1 MSSPITPEQGS
12 GQLTQSRIDQPVDP
26 LADPVPGHIGGQM
39 YDQISSQD
47 AEKTN
52 GLDVEEE
59 RRARQARIVSI
70 ARWALPSLLLVILVG
85 SWQAYVTLAEVP
97 HYILPSPVR
106 IAQTL
111 VQDWGILWPALLA
124 TARLTFLALLFAII
138 GGLLLAVAFTQSK
151 WAELAM
157 FPYAV
162 ILQVTPVVAI
172 APLLQIYV
180 DSAFVAALLCAW
192 LVAFF
197 PILANTTIGL
207 KSADHNLRDLFRIY
221 GASRWQTLR
230 LLTGPSAL
238 PFFLGGLKIAG
249 GLALIGAVVA
259 EFVIG
264 RAGTGLGL
272 ASTLLEASYRF
283 NFGRLYAALILIS
296 LMGVA
301 IFGLMSL
308 ISYLLLFRWHESAL
322 KRES

>member
-1 MSSPITPEQGS
+1 MTAIDGQTTPV
-12 GQLTQSRIDQPVDP
+12 ID
-26 LADPVPGHIGGQM
+26 A
-39 YDQISSQD
+39 
-47 AEKTN
+47 
-52 GLDVEEE
+52 EEE
-59 RRARQARIVSI
+59 RRARQNQFTKV
-70 ARWALPSLLLVILVG
+70 ARWMLPSLVLILLIG
-85 SWQAYVTLAEVP
+85 GWQAYVTIAKVP
-97 HYILPSPVR
+97 HYILPSPLLIGKTL
-106 IAQTL
+106 IA
-111 VQDWGILWPALLA
+111 DWAILWPAA
-124 TARLTFLALLFAII
+124 VITGRLTFLALIFAVI
-138 GGLLLAVAFTQSK
+138 GGLAIAVAFTQSK
-151 WAELAM
+151 WVELAM

-192 LVAFF
+192 IVAFF
-197 PILANTTIGL
+197 PILSNTTIGL
-207 KSADHNLRDLFRIY
+207 KSADHNLQDLFKIY
-221 GASRWQTLR
+221 GASKWQTLR
-230 LLTGPSAL
+230 FLSAPSAL

-296 LMGVA
+296 VMGVA

-308 ISYLLLFRWHESAL
+308 ISYLCLYRWHESAL
-322 KRES
+322 KRED

>member
-1 MSSPITPEQGS
+1 MSQTEMHAAPV
-12 GQLTQSRIDQPVDP
+12 ID
-26 LADPVPGHIGGQM
+26 A
-39 YDQISSQD
+39 
-47 AEKTN
+47 
-52 GLDVEEE
+52 EEE
-59 RRARQARIVSI
+59 RRARQKQITKI
-70 ARWALPSLLLVILVG
+70 ARWMLPSLVLLLLIG
-85 SWQAYVTLAEVP
+85 GWQAYVTIAEVP
-97 HYILPSPVR
+97 HYILPSPLL
-106 IAQTL
+106 IGKTL
-111 VQDWGILWPALLA
+111 ISDWAVLWPAMLVTGRLTLLA
-124 TARLTFLALLFAII
+124 LIFAVI
-138 GGLLLAVAFTQSK
+138 GGLAIAVAFTQSK
-151 WAELAM
+151 WVELAM

-192 LVAFF
+192 IVAFF
-197 PILANTTIGL
+197 PILSNTTIGL
-207 KSADHNLRDLFRIY
+207 KSADHNLQDLFKIY
-221 GASRWQTLR
+221 GASKWQTLR
-230 LLTGPSAL
+230 YLSAPSAL

-296 LMGVA
+296 VMGVA

-308 ISYLLLFRWHESAL
+308 ISYLCLFRWHESAL
-322 KRES
+322 KREE

>member
-1 MSSPITPEQGS
+1 MTTTKAELNEHPV
-12 GQLTQSRIDQPVDP
+12 ID
-26 LADPVPGHIGGQM
+26 A
-39 YDQISSQD
+39 
-47 AEKTN
+47 
-52 GLDVEEE
+52 EEE
-59 RRARQARIVSI
+59 RRERQRRITAI
-70 ARWALPSLLLVILVG
+70 ARWTLPSLMLVAVIG
-85 SWQAYVTLAEVP
+85 GWQAYVTLAQVP
-97 HYILPSPVR
+97 HYILPSPSR

-111 VQDWGILWPALLA
+111 IQDWPVLWPALLA
-124 TARLTFLALLFAII
+124 TGRLTFLALLFAIL

-151 WAELAM
+151 WVELTM

-172 APLLQIYV
+172 APLLQVYV

-197 PILANTTIGL
+197 PILSNTTIGL
-207 KSADHNLRDLFRIY
+207 KSADHNLHDLFKIY

-230 LLTGPSAL
+230 LLSGPSAL

-296 LMGVA
+296 LMGIV

-308 ISYLLLFRWHESAL
+308 LSHLCLFRWHESAL
-322 KRES
+322 KREL

>member
-1 MSSPITPEQGS
+1 MTQTDFAGPTPV
-12 GQLTQSRIDQPVDP
+12 VD
-26 LADPVPGHIGGQM
+26 
-39 YDQISSQD
+39 
-47 AEKTN
+47 
-52 GLDVEEE
+52 EEE
-59 RRARQARIVSI
+59 EQRVRREKVMKI
-70 ARWALPSLLLVILVG
+70 ARWTLPSLVLIIAIG
-85 SWQAYVTLAEVP
+85 AWQAYVTLAEIP
-97 HYILPSPVR
+97 HYILPSPLL
-106 IAQTL
+106 IAKTL
-111 VQDWGILWPALLA
+111 VTDWPLLWPAVLVTGRLTLLA
-124 TARLTFLALLFAII
+124 LIMAVL
-138 GGLLLAVAFTQSK
+138 GGVVLAVAFTQSK
-151 WAELAM
+151 WVEMSL

-192 LVAFF
+192 IVAFF
-197 PILANTTIGL
+197 PILSNTTIGL
-207 KSADHNLRDLFRIY
+207 KSADHNLEDLYTIY
-221 GASRWQTLR
+221 GANRWQKLR
-230 LLTGPSAL
+230 YLYAPSAL

-296 LMGVA
+296 IMGVL
-301 IFGLMSL
+301 IFALMSA
-308 ISYLLLFRWHESAL
+308 ISYLCLFRWHESVL